1 MEDYTS
7 ALAIRQE
14 VYPNTDRVIAQNC
27 YKLAIAYEYS
37 ERIMEAMK
45 FYAMAAMTLKS
56 RLAAL
61 KATKKTVEEEETEKK
76 DDDEETEE
84 EELAQLVSEIELK
97 VHPTLSFVS

>member
-1 MEDYTS
+1 M
-7 ALAIRQE
+7 
-14 VYPNTDRVIAQNC
+14 IAQNC

-56 RLAAL
+56 KLNAL
-61 KATKKTVEEEETEKK
+61 KATKTPQEEEETKK
-76 DDDEETEE
+76 EEEEETEE

-97 VHPTLSFVS
+97 VHSLFFIKSAAIVTDDRISYAT